1 MAKTKQQKEQAVDAY
16 VEKLKAAKGLVFV
29 NFEGLSVKE
38 IEALRKQCRAQHV
51 DYLVTKKTLMKRAFT
66 AAGFEAIV
74 PQPLPGGIASVFGT
88 EDEVA
93 PARVV
98 GEFAKTHQALR
109 PIGGILEN
117 KFIDSSTVLML
128 SRLPSKQELLAKFVG
143 SCQAPIAGFVN
154 VLAGNLRGLVGVLN
168 AIKTVK
174 S

>member
-16 VEKLKAAKGLVFV
+16 VEKLKAAEGLVFA

-66 AAGFEAIV
+66 AAGFEAVV

-128 SRLPSKQELLAKFVG
+128 SRLPSKQELLAKFG
-143 SCQAPIAGFVN
+143 CSFHAPIAGFVN
-154 VLAGNLRGLVGVLN
+154 VLAGN
-168 AIKTVK
+168 
-174 S
+174 

>member
-16 VEKLKAAKGLVFV
+16 VEKLKAAKGLVFA
-29 NFEGLSVKE
+29 NFEGLNVKE
-38 IEALRKQCRAQHV
+38 IEVLRKNCRAQHV
-51 DYLVTKKTLMKRAFT
+51 DYLVTKKTLMKRAFA
-66 AAGFEAIV
+66 AAGFDAIV
-74 PQPLPGGIASVFGT
+74 PKTLPGSVASVFGQ

-93 PARVV
+93 PAKVI

-117 KFIDSSTVLML
+117 RFIDGATVMAL

-154 VLAGNLRGLVGVLN
+154 VMAGNLRNLVGVLN